1 MNIRGGPRHM
11 EQQIRFC
18 KTADG
23 VRIAYSTMGQGPAIV
38 HVPGWIS
45 HLQRFW
51 EHPAAQLFLEK
62 ATRYHTFI
70 TFDKYG
76 CGLSE
81 RSRTDFSQ
89 ESEVRVLEAVV
100 DHLKLKR
107 LALLGFSQGGAVA
120 IDYAVKHPRR
130 VTHLILYGA
139 FANGEAVSSDELKT
153 ALKKLVL
160 TAWGIGSKTLA
171 DLFVPDAGEG
181 VARWGAR
188 LQREAATPEMAVR
201 LLDLSYAVNVI
212 DLLPKVRVATLVMHR
227 RGDRAAPFRLGRE
240 MASLIPNARF
250 VPLDGNIHFPFF
262 GDADSILR
270 AMAEFLGDPV
280 DAPQL
285 RPSQQGD
292 VEERVGLDATAKE
305 ARALI
310 GGLEEVALSRY
321 RVVGKYTRY
330 DEAVRNTL
338 KDARTRIA
346 GGCLQPSRKRENHLI
361 WAAPGSG
368 KTYFAQQIA
377 ASLPSTI
384 RYHELNLA
392 KCSEQEFRAGLSGFD
407 CKEGPCLCLIDE
419 CDAKPLDPWPYEILL
434 PYLDASVE
442 RGTPL
447 VFVLAGSG
455 GANLIEIKKRMAA
468 RPKGP
473 DLLSRIPAGNE
484 YEIVPLS
491 IGDRILLVLSQFR
504 EVGKEFNREI
514 SSVEKLGLYYVA
526 LNPRL
531 ANARQLREF
540 AARALE
546 RVPPNDDRV
555 KYDHL
560 FSAGDPENK
569 AFWLQAQPTAAGLVN
584 SFTMLKD

>member
-1 MNIRGGPRHM
+1 M

-23 VRIAYSTMGQGPAIV
+23 VRIAYSTTGQGPALV
-38 HVPGWIS
+38 VVPGWIS
-45 HLQRFW
+45 HLQLGW
-51 EHPAAQLFLEK
+51 GHPVAQPYLEK
-62 ATRYHTFI
+62 ATHYHTLVNY
-70 TFDKYG
+70 DKYG

-81 RSRTDFSQ
+81 RNRTDFSP

-100 DHLKLKR
+100 EHLKLKR
-107 LALLGFSQGGAVA
+107 FALLGFSQGGSVA
-120 IDYAVKHPRR
+120 IAYAVTHPRR

-139 FANGEAVSSDELKT
+139 FAKGEGLTSDELKT
-153 ALKKLVL
+153 VFKSLVL
-160 TAWGIGSKTLA
+160 TAWGIGSKALA
-171 DLFVPDAGEG
+171 DLFIPDAGEG
-181 VARWGAR
+181 AAQWASR
-188 LQREAATPEMAVR
+188 LQREAATPEMAAR

-212 DLLPKVRVATLVMHR
+212 DLLPRVRVPTLVMHR
-227 RGDRAAPFRLGRE
+227 RGDRAAPFKLGRE
-240 MASLIPNARF
+240 MASLIPKARF
-250 VPLDGNIHFPFF
+250 VPLDGNIHIPFF

-270 AMAEFLGDPV
+270 SMAEFLGDPV
-280 DAPQL
+280 DAAQP
-285 RPSQQGD
+285 RPSQQPSA
-292 VEERVGLDATAKE
+292 EERAKTPVDAAAPG

-310 GGLEEVALSRY
+310 AGLEEVTLSRY
-321 RVVGKYTRY
+321 RVVGSYTRY

-346 GGCLQPSRKRENHLI
+346 AGCLQPSRKRENHLI

-377 ASLPSTI
+377 SSFPSTI
-384 RYHELNLA
+384 RYQELNLA
-392 KCSEQEFRAGLSGFD
+392 KCSQEDFRAGLSAFD
-407 CKEGPCLCLIDE
+407 CKDGPCLCLIDE
-419 CDAKPLDPWPYEILL
+419 CDAKPQEPWPYEILL
-434 PYLDASVE
+434 PYLDASAE

-447 VFVLAGSG
+447 VLVLAGSG
-455 GANLIEIKKRMAA
+455 GANLAEMKQRMAA

-484 YEIVPLS
+484 YEIMPLS
-491 IGDRILLVLSQFR
+491 IGDRILVVLSQFR

-540 AARALE
+540 AVRAIE
-546 RVPPNDDRV
+546 RVPPNDDRI

-569 AFWLQAQPTAAGLVN
+569 AFWLQAQPTAVGLAN
-584 SFTMLKD
+584 SFAMLKD